1 MQLVGLD
8 AISSASPGRGD
19 ITLRP
24 DVGHHECLAPEVARG
39 VSDPRPFA
47 AGELLQ
53 LMNEHSNGSFVF
65 GF

>member
-24 DVGHHECLAPEVARG
+24 DIGHAERLAPEAARG
-39 VSDPRPFA
+39 MSDPRPFA
-47 AGELLQ
+47 AGGFLQ
-53 LMNEHSNGSFVF
+53 LISEHSNGSFVF